1 MGETSSIVSRRPPFS
16 VSTSHSNER
25 RWISM
30 RFGSS
35 SEVPRRAK
43 LRRWRGASTG
53 AKTAAP
59 SERSGEGKAGAR
71 ARPAKIAQRRT
82 PLRGAWNGRHG
93 PRPEAPRYVAERFQR
108 DGCGYWPSA
117 RLPASA
123 GFANVFGFAAIK
135 YARAAADLPP
145 RLTGRMTGDRRHSPP
160 RLRALEMIE
169 ERAL

>member
-1 MGETSSIVSRRPPFS
+1 MSSKTTARLPVYSSIGETSSIVSRKPPFS

-82 PLRGAWNGRHG
+82 PLGGAWIGRHG
-93 PRPEAPRYVAERFQR
+93 PRPEAPRICGGALPEGRLRLLAERKITRNCRFRQR
-108 DGCGYWPSA
+108 FRHDGGQVEL
-117 RLPASA
+117 R
-123 GFANVFGFAAIK
+123 
-135 YARAAADLPP
+135 
-145 RLTGRMTGDRRHSPP
+145 GDRSTR
-160 RLRALEMIE
+160 R
-169 ERAL
+169 